1 MISRELLIEKL
12 RAGNVIVRFTKADGT
27 ERAMQCTLQP
37 DVIVPYEKVQGKE
50 TTRTK
55 EFNED
60 LVSVWDI
67 EKDAWRSF
75 KISSLT
81 SVEC

>member
-37 DVIVPYEKVQGKE
+37 DVIVPYEKVDKE
-50 TTRTK
+50 STHTK
-55 EFNED
+55 SVNED